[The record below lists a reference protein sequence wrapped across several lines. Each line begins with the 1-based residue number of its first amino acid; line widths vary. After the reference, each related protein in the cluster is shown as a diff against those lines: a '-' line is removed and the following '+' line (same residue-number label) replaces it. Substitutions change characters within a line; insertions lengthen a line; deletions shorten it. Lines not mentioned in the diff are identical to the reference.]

1 MRSDL
6 SQAVSD
12 AFGELE
18 REDEREDRQLSHE
31 DLRCQYLLH
40 ESVWYLVK
48 SGGPKRTRVVVA
60 SRGGKKYSYGQECW
74 LDTATLLEQLRRQR
88 TSSDAPHY
96 DDLKEEAGEGGDC
109 FCGNTDEPAEGTKW
123 IECDECLKW
132 CHLSC
137 TELGKSQPGDKDRRR
152 YVCPRCSDA
161 DDLEGGADGS
171 RKKRARKTAAP
182 PAPLTNENRRIV
194 FVDTRSGSTAA
205 LVPGKAGASPT
216 LPDVS
221 VATIE
226 RDLTGVFEDLD
237 WGAARKVLFASFREH
252 FDQAFRSGPTGH
264 RVTVKSVHGIGV
276 VAVTWRLTLTVPSSP
291 PPRHPNNPLPHPT
304 FIIGA
309 SKCKGQADRDRR

>member
-1 MRSDL
+1 MRCGAVRSDL

-137 TELGKSQPGDKDRRR
+137 TDNNVSGAVLAKFPQYNVEKWSICLPVE
-152 YVCPRCSDA
+152 VCKLNS
-161 DDLEGGADGS
+161 
-171 RKKRARKTAAP
+171 
-182 PAPLTNENRRIV
+182 V
-194 FVDTRSGSTAA
+194 FQID
-205 LVPGKAGASPT
+205 P
-216 LPDVS
+216 
-221 VATIE
+221 
-226 RDLTGVFEDLD
+226 
-237 WGAARKVLFASFREH
+237 
-252 FDQAFRSGPTGH
+252 
-264 RVTVKSVHGIGV
+264 
-276 VAVTWRLTLTVPSSP
+276 
-291 PPRHPNNPLPHPT
+291 
-304 FIIGA
+304 
-309 SKCKGQADRDRR
+309 

>member
-1 MRSDL
+1 M
-6 SQAVSD
+6 
-12 AFGELE
+12 
-18 REDEREDRQLSHE
+18 EDEREDRQLSHE

-96 DDLKEEAGEGGDC
+96 DDLEEEAGEGGDC

-137 TELGKSQPGDKDRRR
+137 TELGKSQPGDKDRSR

-171 RKKRARKTAAP
+171 RKKRARKTSKTLKNNVSGAVLAKFP
-182 PAPLTNENRRIV
+182 QYNVEKWSICLPVEVCKLNSV
-194 FVDTRSGSTAA
+194 FQID
-205 LVPGKAGASPT
+205 P
-216 LPDVS
+216 
-221 VATIE
+221 
-226 RDLTGVFEDLD
+226 
-237 WGAARKVLFASFREH
+237 
-252 FDQAFRSGPTGH
+252 
-264 RVTVKSVHGIGV
+264 
-276 VAVTWRLTLTVPSSP
+276 
-291 PPRHPNNPLPHPT
+291 
-304 FIIGA
+304 
-309 SKCKGQADRDRR
+309 